1 MKLTKQHLRKLIEE
15 ELETALSEKAGA
27 PDMAEVEDLAATFEK
42 SPAIMRAIEQAMR
55 DPKVQAALE
64 KELAMQ
70 EGDDVYDQNRRD
82 AYRKREKRYG
92 AALIGLGG
100 GTIGL
105 GGTIAIMA
113 PILASSAP
121 IAALGITGGLALAAI
136 GHIAANHFDLRRSQ
150 NQVKADTLDNDGEVD
165 STKDFPHWQHKKMRG
180 SKP

>member
-1 MKLTKQHLRKLIEE
+1 MKLTKQQLRNLIKEE
-15 ELETALSEKAGA
+15 IAAALSEKTG
-27 PDMAEVEDLAATFEK
+27 DSEMAEVEDLAASFEK
-42 SPAIMRAIEQAMR
+42 SPAIMSAIEQAMR

-70 EGDDVYDQNRRD
+70 EADDVYGQNRRD
-82 AYRKREKRYG
+82 AYRKREKRYAG
-92 AALIGLGG
+92 ALGLGAG
-100 GTIGL
+100 AVGL

-113 PILASSAP
+113 PILAASAP

-136 GHIAANHFDLRRSQ
+136 GHIAAKHFSKRASQ
-150 NQVKADTLDNDGEVD
+150 NQAKADTLDNDGEVD